1 MKSIDNSFIT
11 STALQP
17 FKKGTWSHLQSAYQ
31 EVFAAILSGNAAGLG
46 TPSTTVYVIYGCLVT
61 ISGGNYTVSAGAVY
75 YNGKVYLMDAKGS
88 TAVPSGGNT
97 YVCNIKTTY
106 FTDATADPVTMT
118 DGSTPNVHKIEKV
131 EIESGASGSGIA
143 DYANFMGLPMA
154 TGAYSTLSS
163 YAGSYTFDFRIDR
176 KFYVSSAA
184 SAPQI
189 DVNLTNAKVGCKQTV
204 FVTINSGDTLVVNV
218 SGSEQ
223 YIIAKPKNG
232 AVYLHASGGNS
243 SSITTTQI
251 YRIELEYVGVMIG
264 SKTVSVTIY
273 GL

>member
-1 MKSIDNSFIT
+1 MKTIDNSYIT

-31 EVFAAILSGNAAGLG
+31 EVFAAMLSGNAAGLG

-106 FTDATADPVTMT
+106 YTDATADPVTFT
-118 DGSTPNVHKIEKV
+118 DGNTHNVHKIEKV
-131 EIESGASGSGIA
+131 EIESGASGSGIS
-143 DYANFMGLPMA
+143 DYSAFMGMPLS
-154 TGAYSTLSS
+154 TGAYLTLSS
-163 YAGSYTFDFRIDR
+163 WAGSYTYDFRINR
-176 KFYVSSAA
+176 NIYVSTAA
-184 SAPQI
+184 SAPQV
-189 DVNLTNAKVGCKQTV
+189 DVDLTNAKVGCKQTI
-204 FVTINSGDTLVVNV
+204 FATINNGDTLIVNV
-218 SGSEQ
+218 SGTEQ

-232 AVYLHASGGNS
+232 AVYLHTSGGNS

-251 YRIELEYVGVMIG
+251 YRIELEYVGVMSG
-264 SKTVSVTIY
+264 NKTVSVTIY

>member
-1 MKSIDNSFIT
+1 MKTIDNSYIT

-31 EVFAAILSGNAAGLG
+31 EVFAAILTGNTAGLG
-46 TPSTTVYVIYGCLVT
+46 TPSTTVYVIYGCLVS

-106 FTDATADPVTMT
+106 FTDPTADPVTMT

-131 EIESGASGSGIA
+131 EIEAGASGSGIA
-143 DYANFMGLPMA
+143 DYANFVGMPLE
-154 TGAYSTLSS
+154 TGTYISQGSWSST
-163 YAGSYTFDFRIDR
+163 YVFDFRINR
-176 KFYVSSAA
+176 NMYFSGSSNPLFDFDLA
-184 SAPQI
+184 
-189 DVNLTNAKVGCKQTV
+189 NAKIGAKQRV
-204 FVTINSGDTLVVNV
+204 FVQLNNGETIGGSTTPDHQIILPKAGTCTL
-218 SGSEQ
+218 
-223 YIIAKPKNG
+223 YH
-232 AVYLHASGGNS
+232 LS
-243 SSITTTQI
+243 SSSVSISSTQQ
-251 YRIELEYVGVMIG
+251 YVIEFEYLGVLNG
-264 SKTVSVTIY
+264 TQRVLVTIF